1 VARHHPQLRDGTAE
15 TIRGGA
21 GRIGVRQTVEAE
33 PLHRPV
39 FAPSLGSV
47 RSRRPASSRE
57 RGVEAGD
64 VRNVGQEFARLADQ
78 LHDARLVQRR
88 ERGECEQPSLHVV
101 VDHDGFRE
109 FRAAVH
115 DPVPDGR
122 DPVVGRNE
130 RREVVLFGGRD
141 DVVAVEDGQLQ
152 AARTC

>member
-1 VARHHPQLRDGTAE
+1 M
-15 TIRGGA
+15 
-21 GRIGVRQTVEAE
+21 
-33 PLHRPV
+33 
-39 FAPSLGSV
+39 
-47 RSRRPASSRE
+47 
-57 RGVEAGD
+57 
-64 VRNVGQEFARLADQ
+64 RNVGQEFARLADQ